1 MKDDD
6 EIIDILHDN
15 NRTNELKITF
25 EIFDKDFDGFINIE
39 EFGYVMMSL
48 GYELSETELQD
59 MMKEVM
65 KDELN
70 RINFEQFMLIM
81 NKRGKDTDIVEE
93 YIEAF
98 RVFDREGNGTLNRE
112 ELRLIMVALGDK
124 VVPEE
129 LDIMLRDADVN
140 GDGLIEYRKFVR
152 LMLFK

>member
-48 GYELSETELQD
+48 GYELSVTELQD

-98 RVFDREGNGTLNRE
+98 RVFDREGNGTLNKE
-112 ELRLIMVALGDK
+112 ELRLIVVALGDK

>member
-6 EIIDILHDN
+6 ELIDILHDN

-98 RVFDREGNGTLNRE
+98 RVFDREGNGTLNKE
-112 ELRLIMVALGDK
+112 ELRLIMIALGDK

>member
-25 EIFDKDFDGFINIE
+25 EIFDKDFDGFISLE
-39 EFGYVMMSL
+39 EFGYVMKSL
-48 GYELSETELQD
+48 GYELSDTELQD

-65 KDELN
+65 KDDLF

-81 NKRGKDTDIVEE
+81 NKRGKDADIVEE

-98 RVFDREGNGTLNRE
+98 RVFDREGNGTVNRD
-112 ELRLIMVALGDK
+112 ELRHIMVALGER
-124 VVPEE
+124 VSVEE
-129 LDIMLRDADVN
+129 LDVMLQDADVN
-140 GDGLIEYRKFVR
+140 GDGLIEYKNFVR